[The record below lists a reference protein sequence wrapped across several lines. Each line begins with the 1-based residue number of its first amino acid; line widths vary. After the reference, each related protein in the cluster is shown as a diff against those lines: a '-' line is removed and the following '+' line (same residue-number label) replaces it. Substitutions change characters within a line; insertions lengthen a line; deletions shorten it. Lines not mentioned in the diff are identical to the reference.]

1 MASGPRVSASLL
13 GAPTLTSVLE
23 DVLRVGEH
31 AWEGAAEEQAQI
43 RCPHEQEDDVVGE
56 NKQHEECHHHA
67 YLLQQ
72 RWK

>member
-1 MASGPRVSASLL
+1 MNGLCSQ
-13 GAPTLTSVLE
+13 PTLTFVLE
-23 DVLRVGEH
+23 DVLGVGEH
-31 AWEGAAEEQAQI
+31 AREGAAEEQAQT

-72 RWK
+72 R